1 VSRRAFCHQQAN
13 VSPVPIEKGALDGQ
27 ITYAKDLAAALRSAV
42 SKVRTSGSRRSPHHR
57 SRRPR
62 RRANTDDDDMT
73 PSPRG
78 SRRHADH
85 SRMSGLER
93 LARAVVGG
101 DIADAASSGPGTATL
116 VVLFVATVL
125 AVLWRGWS
133 SAAARGGVGPAAAAG
148 GSGGVGLAAAE
159 RRAAYE
165 DMWRV
170 EEGELWRWMEERAG
184 VDVLRTAAPGAA
196 AGGARGGAEAAA
208 AAAAAERL
216 RKSGARGGG
225 VDWGA
230 LDGMGEREVMEAI
243 RVTKERLE
251 RLEGVVRRK
260 QGEPEESAPA
270 EAEAPP

>member
-1 VSRRAFCHQQAN
+1 MLTASV
-13 VSPVPIEKGALDGQ
+13 VPIEKGALDGQ

-42 SKVRTSGSRRSPHHR
+42 SKASTSGRRSPHHR
-57 SRRPR
+57 NRRPR
-62 RRANTDDDDMT
+62 RRANTTDDDMT

-78 SRRHADH
+78 RHHAGG
-85 SRMSGLER
+85 RMSALER
-93 LARAVVGG
+93 LARSIVGG
-101 DIADAASSGPGTATL
+101 DIADVFSSGPGTVTL

-133 SAAARGGVGPAAAAG
+133 SASARGAVGGPSSAGGGPAVAAG
-148 GSGGVGLAAAE
+148 

-165 DMWRV
+165 DKWRE

-184 VDVLRTAAPGAA
+184 VDVLRAGTPGGADGARLGGEPA
-196 AGGARGGAEAAA
+196 AG
-208 AAAAAERL
+208 RL

-225 VDWGA
+225 LDWGA

-251 RLEGVVRRK
+251 RLESVVRQRTGK
-260 QGEPEESAPA
+260 ADEGAPPA
-270 EAEAPP
+270 AEAPS